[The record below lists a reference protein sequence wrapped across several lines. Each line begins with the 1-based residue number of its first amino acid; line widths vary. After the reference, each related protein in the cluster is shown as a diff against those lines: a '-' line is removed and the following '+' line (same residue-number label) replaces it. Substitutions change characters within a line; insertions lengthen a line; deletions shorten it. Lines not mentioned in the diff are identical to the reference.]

1 MQPNATPTAAQVV
14 QKIQVQSPA
23 TEQPAATRRPMP
35 KTTSLKGIMSGN
47 YQVTQK
53 EESKV
58 SDTSSTKTE
67 HTSITENKPF
77 THDDLVDAWNSYAET
92 IKTEKPG
99 QFSLMQNYSPL
110 LLEKN
115 RVLVK
120 FEGQIQVELFQEI
133 KLDLLVHLKKTLR
146 NLAIEIIEEIEV
158 TEGPQKN
165 RLFTADDKL
174 KFLIEQNPA
183 LLRMKQQLNLDFS

>member
-1 MQPNATPTAAQVV
+1 MQPNATPVAPQTVV
-14 QKIQVQSPA
+14 QSVHTPQ

-47 YQVTQK
+47 YQAPQK

-77 THDDLVDAWNSYAET
+77 THNDLVNAWNSYADIIIT
-92 IKTEKPG
+92 DKPG
-99 QFSLMQNYSPL
+99 QYSLMQNYSPSL
-110 LLEKN
+110 VENSK
-115 RVLVK
+115 VLIK

-146 NLAIEIIEEIEV
+146 NLAIEIVEEVEV

>member
-1 MQPNATPTAAQVV
+1 MQPNTAPASRPVMQSVQAPT
-14 QKIQVQSPA
+14 

-47 YQVTQK
+47 YQAPQK
-53 EESKV
+53 EEVKV
-58 SDTSSTKTE
+58 SEASPTKAE

-77 THDDLVDAWNSYAET
+77 TQNDLDETWNSYAEI

-99 QFSLMQNYSPL
+99 QYSLMQNYSPIL
-110 LLEKN
+110 VESNK
-115 RVLVK
+115 VLVK
-120 FEGQIQVELFQEI
+120 FEGQIQVDLFQEI
-133 KLDLLVHLKKTLR
+133 KLDLLMYLKKTLR
-146 NLAIEIIEEIEV
+146 NLAIDITEEIET

-165 RLFTADDKL
+165 RLFTSDDKL